1 MANVKIN
8 QKILILKKD
17 AEINKDLKFTIGT
30 EFEIV
35 ADVVYI
41 KGFPLPPAMQPLF
54 YDWLVANMDNTA
66 MFKEDFRRF
75 N

>member
-17 AEINKDLKFTIGT
+17 GEINKDLKFPAGT

-35 ADVVYI
+35 ADVVYMG
-41 KGFPLPPAMQPLF
+41 GFPIPSPMQNLF
-54 YDWLVANMDNTA
+54 YNWLTSNMGDKN
-66 MFKEDFRRF
+66 MFKEESS
-75 N
+75 